1 METVLCFSVSKKQFI
16 KQERRS
22 HLKVRRCEQHNIKRD
37 SEFGKFVDEYCFKSK
52 NLYNYANYIIRQEFI
67 TNDKWIKYN
76 ELFQL
81 VKDSESYK
89 DLGSNV
95 GQGTLRILDKNWK
108 SFFVAIKDWSKHPD
122 KYLGR
127 PKLPNYKAKDGR
139 FVLSLDS
146 NKVKLID
153 GWIHFAWKPFKKF
166 NHQFRTNA
174 KDRILQCRFIP
185 RANHYVMEITYEME
199 VPECNEQSERIAAI
213 DIGVDNFITMVN
225 NIGEQPI
232 VVKGGVIK
240 SINQYYNKQKAK
252 LQAELKTINK
262 KDWSK
267 RLQKLTDK
275 RYEMIKYQMHCIS
288 KYVVDWC
295 VLYNI
300 DTLIVGHNDEWKQ
313 NNKGMQ
319 NFTYIPYDLFIQ
331 MLAYKC
337 ENNGIKFIVHEE
349 GYTSG
354 TSFVDEEEPIKE
366 NYNKSRRVHRGL
378 FIGNNGIQINADVN
392 GAYQIMKKVIP
403 NAFANGIEGAGL
415 HPLTIKLV
423 A

>member
-1 METVLCFSVSKKQFI
+1 MRKIKKVIRCEQQFI
-16 KQERRS
+16 KKG
-22 HLKVRRCEQHNIKRD
+22 HPLYDI
-37 SEFGKFVDEYCFKSK
+37 VDKHCFYSK
-52 NLYNYANYIIRQEFI
+52 NVYNQANYLLRQEFTKNKCYLGATQVQKLMQSMDCYKECGSQAAQKTI
-67 TNDKWIKYN
+67 QMVDKA
-76 ELFQL
+76 
-81 VKDSESYK
+81 
-89 DLGSNV
+89 
-95 GQGTLRILDKNWK
+95 WK
-108 SFFVAIKDWSKHPD
+108 SYFSAIKDWKKYPS
-122 KYLGR
+122 KYLGM
-127 PKLPNYKAKDGR
+127 PKIPKYLNKDGR
-139 FVLSLDS
+139 QVFALKNVQCSL
-146 NKVKLID
+146 KD
-153 GWIHFAWKPFKKF
+153 GLFRISYKPFNQYTVKTHAQGK
-166 NHQFRTNA
+166 
-174 KDRILQCRFIP
+174 LMQCRFVP
-185 RANHYVMEITYEME
+185 RGSHYVMEIVYEME

-232 VVKGGVIK
+232 VVKGGIIK

-252 LQAELKTINK
+252 LQSELKTTNK

-267 RLQKLTDK
+267 RLQKRTDK

-300 DTLIVGHNDEWKQ
+300 DTLIVGHNDDWKQ

-319 NFTYIPYDLFIQ
+319 NFTYIPYELFIQ

-337 ENNGIKFIVHEE
+337 ENNGIRFIEHEE

-354 TSFVDEEEPIKE
+354 TSFVDNEEPVKE
-366 NYNKSRRVHRGL
+366 NYNKARRIHRGL
-378 FIGNNGIQINADVN
+378 FVGNNGIQINADVN

-415 HPLTIKLV
+415 HPLTIKKLV

>member
-1 METVLCFSVSKKQFI
+1 MT
-16 KQERRS
+16 
-22 HLKVRRCEQHNIKRD
+22 
-37 SEFGKFVDEYCFKSK
+37 SEFGKFIDEYCFKSK

-67 TNDKWIKYN
+67 KNNRWIRYN

-81 VKDSESYK
+81 VKDSEPYK
-89 DLGSNV
+89 DIGSNT

-108 SFFVAIKDWSKHPD
+108 SFFAAIKDWNKHPE

-127 PKLPNYKAKDGR
+127 PRLPKYKAKDGR
-139 FVLSLDS
+139 FALSLDS

-174 KDRILQCRFIP
+174 KERIIQCRFIP
-185 RANHYVMEITYEME
+185 KGNYYVMEIVYGMG
-199 VPECNEQSERIAAI
+199 VPKHNEQSEYIAAI
-213 DIGVDNFITMVN
+213 DVGVNNFITMVN

-232 VVKGGVIK
+232 VIKGGIIK
-240 SINQYYNKQKAK
+240 SINQYYNKKKAK
-252 LQAELKTINK
+252 LQSELKIINK

-275 RYEMIKYQMHCIS
+275 RYEMVKHQMHRVS

-300 DTLIVGHNDEWKQ
+300 DTLIVGHNDNWKQ

-319 NFTYIPYDLFIQ
+319 NFTYIPYELFIQ
-331 MLAYKC
+331 MLNYKC
-337 ENNGIKFIVHEE
+337 ENNGIRFIKHEE
-349 GYTSG
+349 SYTSG
-354 TSFVDEEEPIKE
+354 TSFIDNEEPIKE
-366 NYNKSRRVHRGL
+366 NYNKTRRIHRGL
-378 FIGNNGIQINADVN
+378 FVGNNGIQINADVN
-392 GAYQIMKKVIP
+392 GAYQILKKVIP

-415 HPLTIKLV
+415 HPLTIKKISSINGKIYR
-423 A
+423 

>member
-1 METVLCFSVSKKQFI
+1 MEVRLIKKVQRI
-16 KQERRS
+16 
-22 HLKVRRCEQHNIKRD
+22 EQHNIKIN
-37 SEFGKFVDEYCFKSK
+37 SEFGKFIDDYCFKSK

-67 TNDKWIKYN
+67 ENGRWIKYN

-81 VKDSESYK
+81 VKESEPYK
-89 DLGSNV
+89 DIGSNT

-108 SFFVAIKDWSKHPD
+108 SFFVAIKDWKKNPS

-127 PKLPNYKAKDGR
+127 PKLPRYKAKDGR
-139 FVLSLDS
+139 FALSLDS

-166 NHQFRTNA
+166 NHMFKTNA
-174 KDRILQCRFIP
+174 KERILQCRFIP
-185 RANHYVMEITYEME
+185 KGSHYVMEIVYEME
-199 VPECNEQSERIAAI
+199 VPECNEQPERIAAI

-252 LQAELKTINK
+252 LQAELKTTNK

-295 VLYNI
+295 ILYNI

-313 NNKGMQ
+313 NNKSMQ

-331 MLAYKC
+331 MLVYKC
-337 ENNGIKFIVHEE
+337 ENNGIKFIVNEE

-366 NYNKSRRVHRGL
+366 NYNKSRRIYRGL

-415 HPLTIKLV
+415 HSLTIKNLV

>member
-1 METVLCFSVSKKQFI
+1 MNGGENI
-16 KQERRS
+16 KVQRT
-22 HLKVRRCEQHNIKRD
+22 EQHIIKLN
-37 SEFGKFVDEYCFKSK
+37 SIFGKFIDKYCFKSK

-67 TNDKWIKYN
+67 SNGNWIRYN
-76 ELFQL
+76 ELFHM
-81 VKDSESYK
+81 VKDSDAYK
-89 DLGSNV
+89 DIGSNT

-108 SFFVAIKDWSKHPD
+108 SFINAIKDWTKHPN

-127 PKLPNYKAKDGR
+127 PKIPKYLSKDGR
-139 FVLSLDS
+139 FILSLDS

-153 GWIHFAWKPFKKF
+153 GYVHFAWKPFKVF
-166 NHQFRTNA
+166 NNCFKTNA
-174 KDRILQCRFIP
+174 KERILQCRFVP
-185 RANHYVMEITYEME
+185 KGSHYIMEIVYEVD
-199 VPECNEQSERIAAI
+199 VPDYDSEIKNVAAI

-225 NIGEQPI
+225 NIGKQPI
-232 VVKGGVIK
+232 VVKGGIIK

-267 RLQKLTDK
+267 RLQRLTDK
-275 RYEMIKYQMHCIS
+275 RFEMINYQLHCIS

-295 VLYNI
+295 VLYDI
-300 DTLIVGHNDEWKQ
+300 DTLIVGHNDDCKQ

-337 ENNGIKFIVHEE
+337 ENNGIKFTMCNES
-349 GYTSG
+349 YTSG
-354 TSFVDEEEPIKE
+354 TSFVDGEEPVKE
-366 NYNKSRRVHRGL
+366 NYNKDRRIHRGL
-378 FIGNNGIQINADVN
+378 FVGDNGIKINADVN

-403 NAFANGIEGAGL
+403 NAFANGIEGVGL
-415 HPLTIKLV
+415 HPLTIKKLV

>member
-1 METVLCFSVSKKQFI
+1 MQKRGDEF
-16 KQERRS
+16 
-22 HLKVRRCEQHNIKRD
+22 LKVQRVEQHYIQPKSDFYNQI
-37 SEFGKFVDEYCFKSK
+37 DEYCFKSK

-67 TNDKWIKYN
+67 NNNIWIRYN
-76 ELFQL
+76 KLFQL
-81 VKDSESYK
+81 VKESEAYK
-89 DLGSNV
+89 DIGSNV
-95 GQGTLRILDKNWK
+95 GQGTLRMLDKAWK
-108 SFFVAIKDWSKHPD
+108 SFFEGMKGWSKNSS

-127 PKLPNYKAKDGR
+127 PKLPKYRDKDGR
-139 FVLSLDS
+139 YTLSLDS
-146 NKVKLID
+146 NKVKLKD
-153 GWIHFAWKPFKKF
+153 GYVFFAWKPFKKF
-166 NHQFRTNA
+166 NHMFRTNA
-174 KDRILQCRFIP
+174 KERILQCRFIP
-185 RANHYVMEITYEME
+185 FNGHYTMEIVYEIE
-199 VPECNEQSERIAAI
+199 VPECSSASDRVAAI

-225 NIGEQPI
+225 NVGEKPI

-240 SINQYYNKQKAK
+240 SINQFYNKRKAEI
-252 LQAELKTINK
+252 QSELKKSNK

-295 VLYNI
+295 VLYGI

-319 NFTYIPYDLFIQ
+319 NFTYIPYELFIK
-331 MLAYKC
+331 MLEYKC
-337 ENNGIKFIVHEE
+337 ENNGIRFIENEE
-349 GYTSG
+349 AYTSG
-354 TSFVDEEEPIKE
+354 TSFVDGEEPAKE

-378 FIGNNGIQINADVN
+378 FIGNNGIRINADVN

-403 NAFANGIEGAGL
+403 DAFSKGIEGAGL
-415 HPLTIKLV
+415 HPTIIKLV

>member
-1 METVLCFSVSKKQFI
+1 M
-16 KQERRS
+16 
-22 HLKVRRCEQHNIKRD
+22 KVQRTEQHIIKLNTD
-37 SEFGKFVDEYCFKSK
+37 FGKFVDDYCFKSK
-52 NLYNYANYIIRQEFI
+52 NLYNYANYVIRQEFI
-67 TNDKWIKYN
+67 KNGNWIRYND
-76 ELFQL
+76 LFQL
-81 VKDSESYK
+81 VKESEPYK

-95 GQGTLRILDKNWK
+95 GQGTLRILDKSWK
-108 SFFVAIKDWSKHPD
+108 SFFVAIKDWKKNPS

-127 PKLPNYKAKDGR
+127 PKLPKYKAKDGK

-146 NKVKLID
+146 NKVKLKD
-153 GWIHFAWKPFKKF
+153 GWIHFALKSFKKF

-185 RANHYVMEITYEME
+185 KGSHYVMEIVYEME
-199 VPECNEQSERIAAI
+199 VPECNGQSERIAAI

-232 VVKGGVIK
+232 VVKGGIIK

-252 LQAELKTINK
+252 LQSELKITNK

-267 RLQKLTDK
+267 QLKKLTDK

-300 DTLIVGHNDEWKQ
+300 DTLIVGHNDDWKQ

-319 NFTYIPYDLFIQ
+319 NFTYIPYELFIQ

-337 ENNGIKFIVHEE
+337 ENNGIRFIEHEE

-354 TSFVDEEEPIKE
+354 TSFVDNEEPVKE
-366 NYNKSRRVHRGL
+366 NYDKSRRIYRGL
-378 FIGNNGIQINADVN
+378 FVGNNGIQINADVN

-403 NAFANGIEGAGL
+403 NAFANGIEGVGL
-415 HPLTIKLV
+415 HPLTIKKLV

>member
-1 METVLCFSVSKKQFI
+1 MEVKLIKKVQRI
-16 KQERRS
+16 
-22 HLKVRRCEQHNIKRD
+22 EQHNIKIN
-37 SEFGKFVDEYCFKSK
+37 SEFGKFIDDYCFKSK

-67 TNDKWIKYN
+67 ENGRWIKYN

-81 VKDSESYK
+81 VKESEPYK
-89 DLGSNV
+89 DIGSNT
-95 GQGTLRILDKNWK
+95 GQGTLRILDKSWK
-108 SFFVAIKDWSKHPD
+108 SFFVAIKDWKKNPS

-127 PKLPNYKAKDGR
+127 PKLPRYKAKDGR

-166 NHQFRTNA
+166 NNQFRTNA

-185 RANHYVMEITYEME
+185 KGSHYVMEIVYEME

-252 LQAELKTINK
+252 LQAELKTTNK

-319 NFTYIPYDLFIQ
+319 NFIYIPYNLFIQ

-337 ENNGIKFIVHEE
+337 ENNGIKFIVNEE

-354 TSFVDEEEPIKE
+354 TSFVDKEEPIKE
-366 NYNKSRRVHRGL
+366 NYNKSRRIHRGL
-378 FIGNNGIQINADVN
+378 FIGNNGIKINADVN

-415 HPLTIKLV
+415 HLFTIKLV

>member
-1 METVLCFSVSKKQFI
+1 M
-16 KQERRS
+16 
-22 HLKVRRCEQHNIKRD
+22 KVKRCEQHIIKKNSKIWEIID
-37 SEFGKFVDEYCFKSK
+37 GYCLKSK
-52 NLYNYANYIIRQEFI
+52 NLYNYANYILRQEYI
-67 TNDKWIKYN
+67 KNKNWIRYN
-76 ELFQL
+76 ELFQII
-81 VKDSESYK
+81 KNSEPYK
-89 DLGSNV
+89 ELGSNV
-95 GQGTLRILDKNWK
+95 GQGTLRILDKAWK
-108 SFFVAIKDWSKHPD
+108 SYFESIKDWNVIKE
-122 KYLGR
+122 KYKSV
-127 PKLPNYKAKDGR
+127 PKLPKYKDKNGR
-139 FVLSLDS
+139 FILCIDS
-146 NKVKLID
+146 HKVRISD
-153 GWIHFAWKPFKKF
+153 SYIYFSWKPLVELNNTFKTKI
-166 NHQFRTNA
+166 
-174 KDRILQCRFIP
+174 KSKVLQCRFIP
-185 RANHYVMEITYEME
+185 RGSHYVMEIVYEME

-252 LQAELKTINK
+252 LQSELKITNK

-300 DTLIVGHNDEWKQ
+300 DTLIVGHNDNWKQ
-313 NNKGMQ
+313 RCKGMQ
-319 NFTYIPYDLFIQ
+319 NFTYIPYEIFIQ

-337 ENNGIKFIVHEE
+337 ENNGIRFIEHEE

-354 TSFVDEEEPIKE
+354 TSFVDEEEPVKE
-366 NYNKSRRVHRGL
+366 NYNKSRRIHRGL
-378 FIGNNGIQINADVN
+378 FVGNNGIQINADVN
-392 GAYQIMKKVIP
+392 GAYQILKKVIP

-415 HPLTIKLV
+415 HPLTIKKLV